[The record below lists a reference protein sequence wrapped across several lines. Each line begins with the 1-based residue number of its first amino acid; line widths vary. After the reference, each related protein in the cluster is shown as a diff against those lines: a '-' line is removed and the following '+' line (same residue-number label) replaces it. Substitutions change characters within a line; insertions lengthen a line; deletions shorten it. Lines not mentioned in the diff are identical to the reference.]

1 MESTTKNRQSDAVLR
16 TLIARAFGDD
26 EVPTADG
33 FAEEITEGWFNVLY
47 RIRLRSGRR
56 TVLKIAPPADVP
68 VLTRE
73 IDMMRVELEAMRL
86 ISDRT
91 AVPVPEILH
100 VDLSREIL
108 DADLFFMEH
117 IDADNFGFTADAGG
131 LPPEV
136 VAAGHRQLG
145 ALNREIT
152 SVVGPHFGPILG
164 EGFATWREAFTQ
176 TIEDVLADGRRAGSQ
191 LGWSEAAIR
200 EVLDRH
206 ADTLD
211 EVTVPRLVELD
222 LWAKNSM
229 IRDGRIVAVLDHER
243 AIYGDPLIEAG
254 LTGLDFPLF
263 GDPSDFMAGFGITEL
278 TESERTR
285 RRLYSL
291 YLAVIMVVENSY
303 RTGADPGIAVFGRE
317 QLDVIMRALG
327 AA

>member
-1 MESTTKNRQSDAVLR
+1 MESTTKNRHGDAVLR

-26 EVPTADG
+26 EVPTADC

-47 RIRLRSGRR
+47 RIHLRSGRR

-73 IDMMRVELEAMRL
+73 IDMMRAELEAMRL

-100 VDLSREIL
+100 VDLSREIV

-164 EGFATWREAFTQ
+164 EGFAT
-176 TIEDVLADGRRAGSQ
+176 
-191 LGWSEAAIR
+191 
-200 EVLDRH
+200 
-206 ADTLD
+206 
-211 EVTVPRLVELD
+211 
-222 LWAKNSM
+222 
-229 IRDGRIVAVLDHER
+229 
-243 AIYGDPLIEAG
+243 
-254 LTGLDFPLF
+254 
-263 GDPSDFMAGFGITEL
+263 
-278 TESERTR
+278 
-285 RRLYSL
+285 
-291 YLAVIMVVENSY
+291 
-303 RTGADPGIAVFGRE
+303 
-317 QLDVIMRALG
+317 
-327 AA
+327 